1 MSPELLNPLLVG
13 LVVLLL
19 LIAFLREWTKPDI
32 AVILSVSTLLVLGQL
47 DSKQVLSVFSNSAPI
62 TISALFIISAALEK
76 TGCVAKLAQ
85 WIGAAAG
92 QNEHKLLAIIMAAA
106 VAISPFINNTP
117 VVMVMMPAV
126 ITMAIRIQASPSRF
140 LIPLSYATIMGGMMT
155 MVGTSTNIL
164 VDGVARDMGLAAFGI
179 FEITLPAVILGLF
192 GCLFIYLLAPKVL
205 PTRETLAQQFVGA
218 SDRAFMT
225 ELFVPEN
232 SRLTGKTLAEARL
245 NQTGV
250 SVLKIFRG
258 DDIISDISA
267 DTCLQAGDRL
277 VVHSK
282 GSTMVNLYS
291 SDLVGLHSHQTNG
304 QAGHDLETLRRK
316 GAIVIEAIVGSGS
329 RYVQRPIRD
338 LDLLARYG
346 IHLIAVHRK
355 DASIGDIMDDFQLQ
369 FGDVLLVEGTAVQI
383 KRFCENGE
391 LFALTDG
398 KTTAPRQ
405 HKAPIALATI
415 AGVMLLAAFKVMPI
429 EGLAIIGVAV
439 VLVTGCIRS
448 DEAYKAVE
456 WPLIIIIFGMLAISI
471 AMRESG
477 LADMLARS
485 LLYWGEGLS
494 SWWMLLM
501 VILLTSMLTEMLSN
515 NAVAVLMTP
524 VVIGLAQHMGVDPR
538 PFVVG
543 VMFAASMSFA
553 TPIGYQT
560 NTLVYSAGNYKFS
573 DFARLGLPLN
583 LLLGVGAAWLIPFFW
598 PL

>member
-13 LVVLLL
+13 LVILFL

-32 AVILSVSTLLVLGQL
+32 AVIVAVSVLLAMGQL
-47 DSKQVLSVFSNSAPI
+47 DSKQILSVFSNSAPI

-76 TGCVAKLAQ
+76 TGCVARLAQ
-85 WIGAAAG
+85 WIGKAAG
-92 QNEHKLLAIIMAAA
+92 QNERKLLAIIMAAA
-106 VAISPFINNTP
+106 VLISPFINNTP

-126 ITMAIRIQASPSRF
+126 ITMAIRLQASPSRF

-179 FEITLPAVILGLF
+179 FEITMPAVVLGLI
-192 GCLFIYLLAPKVL
+192 GCLFIYFLAPRVL
-205 PTRETLAQQFVGA
+205 PVRETLAQQFVGA

-225 ELFVPEN
+225 ELFVPED
-232 SRLTGKTLAEARL
+232 SRLAGKTLTEAKL
-245 NQTGV
+245 NQSGV

-258 DDIISDISA
+258 DDIISDISM
-267 DTCLQAGDRL
+267 DTRLEGGDRL

-282 GSTMVNLYS
+282 GSVMMDLYS
-291 SDLVGLHSHQTNG
+291 SDLVGLQGNS
-304 QAGHDLETLRRK
+304 GHDLETLRRK
-316 GAIVIEAIVGSGS
+316 GAIVIEAIVGPGS

-383 KRFCENGE
+383 KRFCENGD

-398 KTTAPRQ
+398 KTAAPRQ

-429 EGLAIIGVAV
+429 EALAIIGVAV
-439 VLVTGCIRS
+439 VLVTGCVRS
-448 DEAYKAVE
+448 DEAYKAIE
-456 WPLIIIIFGMLAISI
+456 WPLIILIFGMLAISI

-477 LADMLARS
+477 LADMMARS
-485 LLYWGEGLS
+485 LLHLGEGLS
-494 SWWMLLM
+494 PWWMLLV
-501 VILLTSMLTEMLSN
+501 VIMLTSILTEMLSN

-583 LLLGVGAAWLIPFFW
+583 LLLGIGAAALIPFFW

>member
-1 MSPELLNPLLVG
+1 LSPELLNPLLVG
-13 LVVLLL
+13 LVILFL

-32 AVILSVSTLLVLGQL
+32 AVIVAVSVLLAMGQL
-47 DSKQVLSVFSNSAPI
+47 DSKQILSVFSNSAPI

-76 TGCVAKLAQ
+76 TGCVARLAQ
-85 WIGAAAG
+85 WIGKAAG
-92 QNEHKLLAIIMAAA
+92 QNERKLLAIIMAAA
-106 VAISPFINNTP
+106 VLISPFINNTP

-126 ITMAIRIQASPSRF
+126 ITMAIRLQASPSRF

-179 FEITLPAVILGLF
+179 FEITMPAVVLGLI
-192 GCLFIYLLAPKVL
+192 GCLFIYFLAPRVL
-205 PTRETLAQQFVGA
+205 PVRETLAQQFVGA

-225 ELFVPEN
+225 ELFVPED
-232 SRLTGKTLAEARL
+232 SRLAGKTLTEAKL
-245 NQTGV
+245 NQSGV

-258 DDIISDISA
+258 DDIISDISM
-267 DTCLQAGDRL
+267 DTRLEGGDRL

-282 GSTMVNLYS
+282 GSVMMDLYS
-291 SDLVGLHSHQTNG
+291 SDLVGLQGNS
-304 QAGHDLETLRRK
+304 GHDLETLRRK
-316 GAIVIEAIVGSGS
+316 GAIVIEAIVGPGS

-383 KRFCENGE
+383 KRFCENGD

-398 KTTAPRQ
+398 KTAAPRQ
-405 HKAPIALATI
+405 RKAPIALATI

-429 EGLAIIGVAV
+429 EALAIIGVAV
-439 VLVTGCIRS
+439 VLVTGCVRS
-448 DEAYKAVE
+448 DEAYKAIE
-456 WPLIIIIFGMLAISI
+456 WPLIILIFGMLAISI

-477 LADMLARS
+477 LADMMARS
-485 LLYWGEGLS
+485 LLHLGEGLS
-494 SWWMLLM
+494 PWWMLLV
-501 VILLTSMLTEMLSN
+501 VIMLTSILTEMLSN

-583 LLLGVGAAWLIPFFW
+583 LLLGIGAAALIPFFW

>member
-13 LVVLLL
+13 LVILFL

-32 AVILSVSTLLVLGQL
+32 AVIVAVSVLLAMGQL
-47 DSKQVLSVFSNSAPI
+47 DSKQILSVFSNSAPI

-76 TGCVAKLAQ
+76 TGCVARLAQ
-85 WIGAAAG
+85 WIGKAAG
-92 QNEHKLLAIIMAAA
+92 QNERKLLAIIMAAA
-106 VAISPFINNTP
+106 VLISPFINNTP

-126 ITMAIRIQASPSRF
+126 ITMAIRLQASPSRF

-179 FEITLPAVILGLF
+179 FEITMPAVVLGLI
-192 GCLFIYLLAPKVL
+192 GCLFIYFLAPRVL
-205 PTRETLAQQFVGA
+205 PVRETLAQQFVGA

-225 ELFVPEN
+225 ELFVPED
-232 SRLTGKTLAEARL
+232 SRLAGKTLTEAKL
-245 NQTGV
+245 NQSGV

-258 DDIISDISA
+258 DDIISDISM
-267 DTCLQAGDRL
+267 DTRLEGGDRL

-282 GSTMVNLYS
+282 GSVMMDLYS
-291 SDLVGLHSHQTNG
+291 SDLVGLQGNS
-304 QAGHDLETLRRK
+304 GHDLETLRRK
-316 GAIVIEAIVGSGS
+316 GAIVIEAIVGPGS

-383 KRFCENGE
+383 KRFCENGD

-398 KTTAPRQ
+398 KTAAPRQ
-405 HKAPIALATI
+405 RKAPIALATI

-429 EGLAIIGVAV
+429 EALAIIGVAV
-439 VLVTGCIRS
+439 VLVTGCVRS
-448 DEAYKAVE
+448 DEAYKAIE
-456 WPLIIIIFGMLAISI
+456 WPLIILIFGMLAISI

-477 LADMLARS
+477 LADMMARS
-485 LLYWGEGLS
+485 LLHLGEGLS
-494 SWWMLLM
+494 PWWMLLV
-501 VILLTSMLTEMLSN
+501 VIMLTSILTEMLSN

-583 LLLGVGAAWLIPFFW
+583 LLLGIGAAALIPFFW

>member
-1 MSPELLNPLLVG
+1 LSPELLNPLLVG
-13 LVVLLL
+13 LVILFL

-32 AVILSVSTLLVLGQL
+32 AVIVAVSVLLAMGQL
-47 DSKQVLSVFSNSAPI
+47 DSKQILSVFSNSAPI

-76 TGCVAKLAQ
+76 TGCVARLAQ
-85 WIGAAAG
+85 WIGKAAG
-92 QNEHKLLAIIMAAA
+92 QNERKLLAIIMAAA
-106 VAISPFINNTP
+106 VLISPFINNTP

-126 ITMAIRIQASPSRF
+126 ITMAIRLQASPSRF

-179 FEITLPAVILGLF
+179 FEITMPAVVLGLI
-192 GCLFIYLLAPKVL
+192 GCLFIYFLAPRVL
-205 PTRETLAQQFVGA
+205 PVRETLAQQFVGA

-225 ELFVPEN
+225 ELFVPED
-232 SRLTGKTLAEARL
+232 SRLAGKTLTEAKL
-245 NQTGV
+245 NQSGV

-258 DDIISDISA
+258 DDIISDISM
-267 DTCLQAGDRL
+267 DTRLEGGDRL

-282 GSTMVNLYS
+282 GSVMMDLYS
-291 SDLVGLHSHQTNG
+291 SDLVGLQGNS
-304 QAGHDLETLRRK
+304 GHDLETLRRK
-316 GAIVIEAIVGSGS
+316 GAIVIEAIVGPGS

-369 FGDVLLVEGTAVQI
+369 FGDVLLVEGTAAQI
-383 KRFCENGE
+383 KRFCENGD

-398 KTTAPRQ
+398 KTAAPRQ

-429 EGLAIIGVAV
+429 EALAIIGVAV
-439 VLVTGCIRS
+439 VLVTGCVRS
-448 DEAYKAVE
+448 DEAYKAIE
-456 WPLIIIIFGMLAISI
+456 WPLIILIFGMLAISI

-477 LADMLARS
+477 LADMMARS
-485 LLYWGEGLS
+485 LLHLGEGLS
-494 SWWMLLM
+494 PWWMLLV
-501 VILLTSMLTEMLSN
+501 VIMLTSILTEMLSN

-583 LLLGVGAAWLIPFFW
+583 LLLGIGAAALIPFFW